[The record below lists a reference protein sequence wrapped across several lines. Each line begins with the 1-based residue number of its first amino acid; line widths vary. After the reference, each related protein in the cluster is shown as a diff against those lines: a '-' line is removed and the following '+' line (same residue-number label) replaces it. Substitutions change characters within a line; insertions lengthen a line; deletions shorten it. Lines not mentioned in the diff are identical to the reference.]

1 MEILQSTLEEIT
13 ENEGKMPL
21 LARARY
27 GKFYSNALSAR
38 SFFRTASRES
48 IVAWRLCAPQK
59 KERSGP
65 TLRGDQLIDKGA
77 ITGE

>member
-27 GKFYSNALSAR
+27 GKFYSNAVEC
-38 SFFRTASRES
+38 SFFLSNCIAGIDRSLADLRATEKKSGQALLC
-48 IVAWRLCAPQK
+48 VA
-59 KERSGP
+59 
-65 TLRGDQLIDKGA
+65 IN
-77 ITGE
+77 